1 MRWQLASPVVDAKL
15 PLSERRE
22 RNGKRETDSR
32 VLIHANDPL
41 DRRPVRPV
49 GGRDFEHELPRG
61 TLICD
66 LHSHRK
72 IATESASRPPRVR
85 ANHEVIPDRRPL
97 LAGCESHLRRGQY
110 QGHNDED
117 PQEHGAG
124 RTKGGRINLPR
135 PTRRD
140 PPAKNAHQPFSRP
153 RRNNARVNLMSDVG
167 PVGVSRSVGRPDATA
182 FTDHSNSRRRETN
195 LRPRLR
201 H

>member
-1 MRWQLASPVVDAKL
+1 MRWQLASLVVDAKQ

-49 GGRDFEHELPRG
+49 GGRDFEHQRPRRS
-61 TLICD
+61 LIRD

-72 IATESASRPPRVR
+72 IATESASRPARVR

-97 LAGCESHLRRGQY
+97 LAGRESHVRRGQY

-117 PQEHGAG
+117 PQEQAQ
-124 RTKGGRINLPR
+124 GGRK
-135 PTRRD
+135 
-140 PPAKNAHQPFSRP
+140 A
-153 RRNNARVNLMSDVG
+153 
-167 PVGVSRSVGRPDATA
+167 
-182 FTDHSNSRRRETN
+182 EE
-195 LRPRLR
+195 
-201 H
+201 